1 MTSVLDKLL
10 EIVACGLGALG
21 GPLLAPWRA
30 TREAK
35 ARIIAARA
43 DATVLEI
50 QVKARVKAREI
61 AATCE
66 AALERRA

>member
-1 MTSVLDKLL
+1 MTSVLNKLL

-50 QVKARVKAREI
+50 QVKAQVKAREI
-61 AATCE
+61 VATGE
-66 AALERRA
+66 TAPERRA

>member
-1 MTSVLDKLL
+1 MTSVLNKLL

-50 QVKARVKAREI
+50 QVKAQMKAREI
-61 AATCE
+61 AATAE
-66 AALERRA
+66 AAPERRA

>member
-1 MTSVLDKLL
+1 MTSVLNKLL

-35 ARIIAARA
+35 ARIIAAQA

-50 QVKARVKAREI
+50 KVKAQVQAREI
-61 AATCE
+61 AATGE
-66 AALERRA
+66 AAPERRA

>member
-1 MTSVLDKLL
+1 MTSVLNKLL

-30 TREAK
+30 RREAK

-50 QVKARVKAREI
+50 QVKAKVKAREL
-61 AATCE
+61 AATGE
-66 AALERRA
+66 AAPERQA